1 MRHIDRLH
9 FPLPLR
15 GRILFTS
22 NTQDHVTAKKLAPLD
37 RGALGVG
44 APPIPP
50 LHIAIEREPLGAIG
64 RVAMTPYKA

>member
-15 GRILFTS
+15 GRTLFHNWHTGPR
-22 NTQDHVTAKKLAPLD
+22 HRKKLAPLD
-37 RGALGVG
+37 GGALGVG

-50 LHIAIEREPLGAIG
+50 L
-64 RVAMTPYKA
+64 